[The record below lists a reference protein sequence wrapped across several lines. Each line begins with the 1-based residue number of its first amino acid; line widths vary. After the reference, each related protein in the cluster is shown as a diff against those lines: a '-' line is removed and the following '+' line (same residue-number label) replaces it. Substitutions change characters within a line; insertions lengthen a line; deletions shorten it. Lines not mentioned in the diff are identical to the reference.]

1 MRQRRLVLPLFVAFA
16 AAFTVAQGSPDSGGV
31 SVSMVVTVKAH
42 GSDSPAIASENVIVY
57 QNRTRAKVTDWVP
70 LQGDRAGLELFI
82 LLDDSHGTSY
92 GTQLEDL
99 RHFIMAQPSS
109 AKIGIAYMQMGGPKI
124 VQGLTSDHSLAA
136 SALRPSL
143 AGLANG
149 ANPFES
155 LADLIAKWPEG
166 SDRREVL
173 MISKGIDQVY
183 VGNPSAQNDPY
194 VDSAI
199 EKAQRAGVVVFTIVT
214 STNAVA
220 ESRSGDDISRYEPNF
235 PGNLYLSRIAEETG
249 GELYDYRSASPTSFA
264 PYLEDSTRRLNRQY
278 LVSFL
283 VQPGKNAGMPSVKV
297 RTEVPHAQL
306 VAAEKVYV
314 PAKQ

>member
-1 MRQRRLVLPLFVAFA
+1 MRQSRVVLPLFLAFA
-16 AAFTVAQGSPDSGGV
+16 TTFGCAQASPDSAGV
-31 SVSMVVTVKAH
+31 PVSMVVTVQAHH

-99 RHFIMAQPSS
+99 RRFIMGQPAT
-109 AKIGIAYMQMGGPKI
+109 AKIGVAYMQMSGPKI
-124 VQGLTSDHSLAA
+124 VQSLTSDHSLAA
-136 SALRPSL
+136 NALQLSL
-143 AGLANG
+143 ANLANG
-149 ANPFES
+149 SNPFDS
-155 LADLIAKWPEG
+155 LGDLIDKWPAG

-173 MISKGIDQVY
+173 MISKGMDDVY
-183 VGNPSAQNDPY
+183 GNNPGAENDPY
-194 VDSAI
+194 VDTAI
-199 EKAQRAGVVVFTIVT
+199 EKAQRAGVIVFTIVA
-214 STNAVA
+214 SNHPAAV
-220 ESRSGDDISRYEPNF
+220 SRADMSDIHSERNFSGKN
-235 PGNLYLSRIAEETG
+235 YLARIAEETG
-249 GELYDYRSASPTSFA
+249 GELYDYRSSAPTSFA

-283 VQPGKNAGMPSVKV
+283 VQPGKKAGMQSVKV

-314 PAKQ
+314 PAR